1 MLPEPLRLLISAYAI
16 GDLTPRR
23 KKAAERLLRHSKEAR
38 RLLRELR
45 ETRRRLRKLPR
56 PELPPNFANAVLEKV
71 ADQPPIISP
80 TLARRFVGGR
90 RSLAAPIAT
99 AAAILLAVGMSTYL
113 LATLPA
119 ESPVRTVQAPAPEP
133 PIEVASVSDVEV
145 IPDEVQPTPAVVP
158 DRVIAKATSA
168 PPPPDQPK
176 RPKARTPDPL
186 GNAPSPL
193 PQLVRVTA
201 PRLPTAFTVRGM
213 SQETR
218 GYLRRELDKAEAQHV
233 DLFCRDTHR
242 GYERLLT
249 ALKNVGVTI
258 ATDAPAKEA
267 LKRKFHGQYLLYCD
281 DLTPAEWAQVLQ
293 RAGGADR
300 AAENRKAGDGVLDRV
315 VVLPFDPSDQ
325 KDLTALF
332 GTDPRQG
339 GGKSETKAAF
349 ATAMPAGR
357 SLTTSKES
365 RQFLDARRPRTEGTI
380 AVVLVIRQP
389 GA

>member
-1 MLPEPLRLLISAYAI
+1 MLPEPLRLLISAYAV

-80 TLARRFVGGR
+80 TLSRRFVGGG
-90 RSLAAPIAT
+90 RSLAAPILT
-99 AAAILLAVGMSTYL
+99 AAAILIAVGMSTYL
-113 LATLPA
+113 LATLPT

-133 PIEVASVSDVEV
+133 PIEVASASDVEV
-145 IPDEVQPTPAVVP
+145 MPDEVRPTPAVVP
-158 DRVIAKATSA
+158 DPVVAKATSV
-168 PPPPDQPK
+168 PISPDRPK
-176 RPKARTPDPL
+176 RPKVRTPDPL
-186 GNAPSPL
+186 GNPPSNL
-193 PQLVRVTA
+193 PHLVKVTA

-213 SQETR
+213 SPETR
-218 GYLRRELDKAEAQHV
+218 GNLRRELDKAEAQHV

-242 GYERLLT
+242 GFERLKT
-249 ALKNVGVTI
+249 ALTNLHVTI
-258 ATDAPAKEA
+258 AADAAAREA

-315 VVLPFDPSDQ
+315 VVLPFDSSDQ
-325 KDLTALF
+325 KDLTTVF
-332 GTDPRQG
+332 GTDPRSG
-339 GGKSETKAAF
+339 GGKSETKTAF
-349 ATAMPAGR
+349 ATAIPPSRA
-357 SLTTSKES
+357 LTSTKES
-365 RQFLDARRPRTEGTI
+365 RQFLDARRARTEGTI